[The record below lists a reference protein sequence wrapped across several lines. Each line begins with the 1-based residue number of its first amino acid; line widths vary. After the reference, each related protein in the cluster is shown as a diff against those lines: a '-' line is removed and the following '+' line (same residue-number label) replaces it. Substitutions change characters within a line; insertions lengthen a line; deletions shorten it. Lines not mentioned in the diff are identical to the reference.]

1 MKEFEGMDFSAMLKQ
16 VKDMQKKIEEIG
28 EDLAERVVEAT
39 AGGGVVKVLCNGVP
53 QVVDVKIADE
63 VFNTE
68 DKQMLQ
74 DMIMAAVNEALNK
87 VEQLRKDA
95 YAKVMGQAGLP
106 PFLIP

>member
-16 VKDMQKKIEEIG
+16 VKEMQKKMEDIS

-53 QVVDVKIADE
+53 QIVDIKISEE

-68 DKQMLQ
+68 DKQMLE

-87 VEQLRKDA
+87 IEQLRKEA
-95 YAKVMGQAGLP
+95 YGKVMGQIGLP
-106 PFLIP
+106 PFLMP